1 MSGAWLYAWQG
12 VDPDGNASAGH
23 LLGRNKMAVRKA
35 LIEHNLQPLNVRIVG
50 YIGRGYWRKQ
60 QLAAMMAQLASVL
73 GAGLPLRESLAVL
86 AEDHPRAGWRCLL
99 RLLSAKIE
107 QGLTLSQALADF
119 PHIFPPVY
127 CAMMALGELTGRLDR
142 CCHTLAEQEARLDR
156 LTKSVLAALR
166 YPLFILFMAAAVI
179 GLMMMMVLPE
189 FAGLYAQLDAPLP
202 ASTRRLLGLAEH
214 AGGIG
219 LTVLMFAIVLYGG
232 YRRVRHRYTA
242 LRHHALMWLL
252 YLPGLGALI
261 RQHNL
266 YLLFQSLAMTHPAG
280 ITLDNSLE
288 VAAHTLSHPGY
299 RQAVLGLRRHIQRGY
314 DLHQAF
320 YRHRLFPPHCHQL
333 IKTGEFSG
341 TLEQVF
347 RQLSLM
353 HEQRT
358 QQLTDALAQMAEP
371 LLLLIL
377 GGIVCALMMMLYLP
391 LMQLGEVFGHY

>member
-1 MSGAWLYAWQG
+1 MSGVWLYAWHG
-12 VDPDGNASAGH
+12 LNPDGNVSTGH
-23 LLGRNKMAVRKA
+23 LLGNNKISVRRA
-35 LIEHNLQPLNVRIVG
+35 LIEQNLQPFSVRTVG
-50 YIGRGYWRKQ
+50 YIGQGYWRKH
-60 QLAAMMAQLASVL
+60 QLAALMAQLASLL
-73 GAGLPLRESLAVL
+73 GAGLPLRECLGVL

-119 PHIFPPVY
+119 PHIFPRGY
-127 CAMMALGELTGRLDR
+127 CAMMALGELTGRLDQ
-142 CCHTLAEQEARLDR
+142 CCHRLAEQEARLDR

-166 YPLFILFMAAAVI
+166 YPLFILFTTAAVI
-179 GLMMMMVLPE
+179 VLMLMAILPE
-189 FAGLYAQLDAPLP
+189 FARLYAQLAAPLP
-202 ASTRRLLGLAEH
+202 AATRCLLELAEN

-219 LTVLMFAIVLYGG
+219 LAALILAVILCAL
-232 YRRVRHRYTA
+232 YRRVCPLYPGLRHRILA
-242 LRHHALMWLL
+242 GLL

-261 RQHNL
+261 RHHNL
-266 YLLFQSLAMTHPAG
+266 YQLFQSLAMTHPAG

-288 VAAHTLSHPGY
+288 VAAHAVNHPGY
-299 RQAVLGLRRHIQRGY
+299 RQALLDMRRHIQRGY

-320 YRHRLFPPHCHQL
+320 YRHHLFPPHCHQL

-347 RQLSLM
+347 QQLSHL

-358 QQLTDALAQMAEP
+358 QRLTDTLAQMAEP

-377 GGIVCALMMMLYLP
+377 GGIVCALMVMLYLP
-391 LMQLGEVFGHY
+391 LMQLGEAFGHY